1 VKKGEQSMFWS
12 SFSGGLA
19 GAAIGAAA
27 LMGILLA
34 WDYLRG
40 RSPTDLEDILHS
52 ISEKHLEQHIVESFD
67 TLFPNW
73 EIFDD
78 SSKNAA
84 KRDAGVDPT
93 GIQYRIPDG
102 IGRIRKIDLLCVDP
116 RGNFVVVELKKGK
129 PSSRVVKQINR
140 YIKLVEQ
147 SLAQP
152 DQQVRG
158 LVIAGS
164 FDSELRYDLNRR
176 GIRTWTYGWQLK
188 FKKSHSD

>member
-1 VKKGEQSMFWS
+1 MSWS
-12 SFSGGLA
+12 SFFGGLT

-27 LMGILLA
+27 LLVILLV
-34 WDYLRG
+34 WDYLSG
-40 RSPTDLEDILHS
+40 RSPTTLEGILHS
-52 ISEKHLEQHIVESFD
+52 ISENHLEQHIVKNFD

-78 SSKNAA
+78 SSKNTA

-93 GIQYRIPDG
+93 GIQYRMQDG
-102 IGRIRKIDLLCVDP
+102 TGRIGKIDILCVDP
-116 RGNFVVVELKKGK
+116 QGNFVVVELKKGK

-152 DQQVRG
+152 DQQVKG
-158 LVIAGS
+158 LIIAGS
-164 FDSELRYDLNRR
+164 FDSQLRHDLNRR
-176 GIRTWTYGWQLK
+176 GIRTWTYEWQLK